1 MVKKPP
7 REHTAP
13 LYFSHISPH
22 IKKAD
27 IIIEIRD
34 ARLPFTSRS
43 VELQNIIA
51 NKIHLLVL
59 NKSDLANTTITRF
72 WKVFFRQQYI
82 HFHFHSCYNKRHYL
96 YILNYLRELA
106 SHKMLWYKKRGF
118 ASPAIR
124 IMVVGI
130 PNTGKSTFIN
140 FLIGAAKA
148 RAGNT
153 PGITK
158 HSQWFILGNKLE
170 LLDTPG
176 ILTPHARNEE
186 ELLKLI
192 LIKAVKEEQRVKTLA
207 SSYLL
212 EKYHHY
218 KLLEEF
224 KERLSLHHKKND
236 ELTDD
241 EKHKFF
247 YAFQKGR
254 LGNITLEKPV
264 DIIL

>member
-1 MVKKPP
+1 MKKLSQKHP
-7 REHTAP
+7 AP
-13 LYFSHISPH
+13 LYISHISPY

-43 VELQNIIA
+43 VELQDIIA
-51 NKIHLLVL
+51 NKIHLLIL
-59 NKSDLANTTITRF
+59 NKSDLANTTITRL
-72 WKVFFRQQYI
+72 WKEFFRQPHT
-82 HFHFHSCYNKRHYL
+82 HFRFHSCYNKKHYL
-96 YILNYLRELA
+96 HILNYLQELA
-106 SHKMLWYKKRGF
+106 SHKMLWYEKRGF
-118 ASPAIR
+118 AFPSIR
-124 IMVVGI
+124 VMVVGI

-140 FLIGAAKA
+140 FLLGAAKA

-170 LLDTPG
+170 ILDTPG
-176 ILTPHARNEE
+176 ILTPQARNEE
-186 ELLKLI
+186 ELLKLM
-192 LIKAVKEEQRVKTLA
+192 LIKAVKEEQRLKILA

-212 EKYHHY
+212 EKYHNY

-224 KERLSLHHKKND
+224 KERLSLQHKKND

-254 LGNITLEKPV
+254 LGNITLEKPA
-264 DIIL
+264 DIVL